1 MSISSDAKEIAVYF
15 VNSTN
20 VKASKS
26 LMSKTIVQAKS
37 LLSDG
42 FTKEEII
49 KTIDHVINIKQIVPY
64 SFGYIN
70 VVISNLLPEIN
81 KLEAKQSAKT
91 TQEKMTAFIEASRN
105 EVRSIDES
113 TNRNKSKLEGFGVQ
127 PRFGEKLDF
136 DLLEGP

>member
-15 VNSTN
+15 VDATN

-49 KTIDHVINIKQIVPY
+49 KTIDYVINVMKIVPY
-64 SFGYIN
+64 SFGYVN
-70 VVISNLLPEIN
+70 VVISDVLPKIN
-81 KLEAKQSAKT
+81 KLEAQQSAKIA
-91 TQEKMTAFIEASRN
+91 QEEMMEFIEASRN
-105 EVRSIDES
+105 EVRSNDES
-113 TNRNKSKLEGFGVQ
+113 TNRNKSKLDGFGVQ
-127 PRFGEKLDF
+127 SRFGEKLDF
-136 DLLEGP
+136 DLFERP

>member
-15 VNSTN
+15 VNTTD

-49 KTIDHVINIKQIVPY
+49 KTIDHVIKVMKIVPY

-70 VVISNLLPEIN
+70 VVISDVLPKIN
-81 KLEAKQSAKT
+81 KLEAQQSAKIA
-91 TQEKMTAFIEASRN
+91 QEEMMEFIEASRN
-105 EVRSIDES
+105 EVRGIDES
-113 TNRNKSKLEGFGVQ
+113 TNRNKSKLNEFGLQ
-127 PRFGEKLDF
+127 PRFGEELNF
-136 DLLEGP
+136 DLFERP

>member
-15 VNSTN
+15 VNTTN

-49 KTIDHVINIKQIVPY
+49 KTIDYVINVMKIVPY
-64 SFGYIN
+64 SFGYVN
-70 VVISNLLPEIN
+70 VVISDVLPKIN
-81 KLEAKQSAKT
+81 KLEAQQSAKIA
-91 TQEKMTAFIEASRN
+91 QEEMMEFIEASRN
-105 EVRSIDES
+105 EVRGNDES
-113 TNRNKSKLEGFGVQ
+113 TNRNKSKLNGFGVQ
-127 PRFGEKLDF
+127 PRFGEELNF
-136 DLLEGP
+136 DLFERP

>member
-15 VNSTN
+15 VNTTD

-49 KTIDHVINIKQIVPY
+49 KTIDHVIKVMKIVPY
-64 SFGYIN
+64 SFGYVN
-70 VVISNLLPEIN
+70 VVISDVLPKIN
-81 KLEAKQSAKT
+81 KLEAQQSAKIA
-91 TQEKMTAFIEASRN
+91 QEEMMEFIEASRN
-105 EVRSIDES
+105 EVRGNDES
-113 TNRNKSKLEGFGVQ
+113 TNRNKSKLNGFGLQ
-127 PRFGEKLDF
+127 PKFGEELDF
-136 DLLEGP
+136 DIFTE

>member
-15 VNSTN
+15 VNTTD

-49 KTIDHVINIKQIVPY
+49 KTIDHVIKVMKIVPY
-64 SFGYIN
+64 SFGYVN
-70 VVISNLLPEIN
+70 VVISDVLPKIN
-81 KLEAKQSAKT
+81 KLEAQQSAKIA
-91 TQEKMTAFIEASRN
+91 QEEMMEFIEASRN
-105 EVRSIDES
+105 EVRGNDES
-113 TNRNKSKLEGFGVQ
+113 TNRNKSKLNGFGVKSK
-127 PRFGEKLDF
+127 FGEELDF
-136 DLLEGP
+136 DIFTE

>member
-15 VNSTN
+15 VNTTN

-49 KTIDHVINIKQIVPY
+49 KTIDYVINVMKIVPY

-70 VVISNLLPEIN
+70 VVISDVLPKIN
-81 KLEAKQSAKT
+81 KLEAQQSAKIA
-91 TQEKMTAFIEASRN
+91 QEEMMEFIEASRN
-105 EVRSIDES
+105 EVRGNDES
-113 TNRNKSKLEGFGVQ
+113 TNRNKSKLNGFGVQ
-127 PRFGEKLDF
+127 PRFGEELNF
-136 DLLEGP
+136 DLFERP